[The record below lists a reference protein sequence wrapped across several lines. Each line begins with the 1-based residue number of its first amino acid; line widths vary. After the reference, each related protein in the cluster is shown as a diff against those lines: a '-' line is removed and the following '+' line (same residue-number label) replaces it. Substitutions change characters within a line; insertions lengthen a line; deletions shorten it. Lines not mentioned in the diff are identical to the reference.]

1 MTNSP
6 ESGVAAVEAE
16 LAVLVGH
23 TEGLQPW
30 RRVFHAVNGVIL
42 ASALTWVVTDRAL
55 AIPILA
61 LVLAVLLV
69 VDLVRLRDP
78 RANTLFF
85 RLLRPFASPREE
97 RKIASSTWYMVG
109 ILLAVIL
116 FPLSAVVPGIL
127 VLAFADPAASVLG
140 RLVGRRRLGK
150 GSVEGALI
158 FALVAFLVLLPFVTP
173 PVAAA
178 CALITALVEVL
189 PLGLDDNLTVPLTA
203 AAMVFLLG

>member
-1 MTNSP
+1 MANRADP
-6 ESGVAAVEAE
+6 GAAAVEAE

-42 ASALTWVVTDRAL
+42 ASALTWVVPDRRL
-55 AIPILA
+55 AIPIMAGILA
-61 LVLAVLLV
+61 ILLV
-69 VDLVRLRDP
+69 VDLVRLRDA

-85 RLLRPFASPREE
+85 RLLRPFASPREA
-97 RKIASSTWYMVG
+97 RKIASSTWYVVG
-109 ILLAVIL
+109 ILLAMLL

-127 VLAFADPAASVLG
+127 VLAFADPAASILG
-140 RLVGRRRLGK
+140 RLVGRRPLGK

-158 FALVAFLVLLPFVTP
+158 FSLVAFLVLLPFVSP

-178 CALITALVEVL
+178 CAVVTALVEVL